1 MADTL
6 TLTMVPGRLAI
17 CRLAAGDPI
26 PAQAVLGN
34 FFSVTRTVEELSI
47 VCPEALAPAGSQ
59 VEGGWRALKVAGPL
73 DFALT
78 GILAGLSGALAG
90 AGISLFAI
98 STYDTDYVLVRATD
112 LDGAIAALKAGGY
125 GVESE
130 SSAIIET

>member
-17 CRLAAGDPI
+17 CRLAAGEPI

-47 VCPEALAPAGSQ
+47 VCHEALAPAGSQ

-112 LDGAIAALKAGGY
+112 LDGAIAALKAAGF